1 MAEFITHT
9 YDELLREGMS
19 VISNTVDKSEN
30 AMVWD
35 AVSAGALIAY
45 ELEVFAKR
53 AFDLMDIENNHGDDL
68 NRFVFQRTGI
78 MRRPPMQAVG
88 ILKVTYSRSPL
99 SLGPLTLTRK
109 DRLSDGEHLFRPSKA
124 VTFDG
129 FSGADSNIREQTKLV
144 AVESIVA
151 GNIGD
156 IPPNTEFIVPEAHGA
171 YKAIKA
177 TNPET
182 IYTGYDGDTDEN
194 LKKRYYEYLQN
205 KATSN
210 NPAHYRM
217 WANEVPGVG
226 QARVYRAGPTPLSVK
241 VVILDNRFKAAPP
254 DLVEAVRQHIEEKQS
269 FDVDHLE
276 VVSATVVPLNIA
288 VSLELEKGY
297 TDEKVKKIIKKNID
311 DFLSQSVDRNFE
323 RRVISFY
330 DIASVIIRTEGV
342 LDIKALTLNG
352 AADNIQLSDYE
363 VVEIGDVT

>member
-1 MAEFITHT
+1 MAFTIHT
-9 YDELLREGMS
+9 FDEMLTLGLS
-19 VISNTVDKSEN
+19 AVSNTMDKSEN
-30 AMVWD
+30 AMIWD
-35 AVSAGALIAY
+35 AVAAGAVMAH

-53 AFDLMDIENNHGDDL
+53 AFDLMDIENNFGKDLDRFVYQRAGIERRVGTKAQGVAQFTGDAGTVIPKGFGITDGRVEFLTEIEGVIGDDGKVL
-68 NRFVFQRTGI
+68 LPIVCSKYGDFGPCQPNTLTDQ
-78 MRRPPMQAVG
+78 
-88 ILKVTYSRSPL
+88 LKVL
-99 SLGPLTLTRK
+99 NG
-109 DRLSDGEHLFRPSKA
+109 
-124 VTFDG
+124 
-129 FSGADSNIREQTKLV
+129 
-144 AVESIVA
+144 
-151 GNIGD
+151 
-156 IPPNTEFIVPEAHGA
+156 
-171 YKAIKA
+171 IKTV
-177 TNPET
+177 TNPAY
-182 IYTGYDGDTDEN
+182 ISAGYDTDTDEK
-194 LKKRYYEYLQN
+194 LRWRYYDYLRN

-226 QARVYRAGPTPLSVK
+226 QVRVYRAGPTPLSVK
-241 VVILDNRFKAAPP
+241 VVVLDNRFKAAPP

-363 VVEIGDVT
+363 VAEIGDVT